1 MINKKVFV
9 FSGIIIL
16 ILLVLS
22 FIGTDFLSFLNHHN
36 LLIKDFIQKQ
46 PQYSKIYF
54 FIIYIIMAAIS
65 LPVAGLLG
73 LLSGMIFNFFD
84 ALMLVSFASTIG
96 ALLSFLLSRYLF
108 QDYFKNKYIQ
118 QYNIINNGFMK
129 NGAMYL
135 FALRMC
141 MLFPY
146 FLVNVLT
153 GLTTIKSWLFYIVS
167 QIGMLP
173 GTIIIILIGSKIDKI
188 INSSLTI
195 DTEIII
201 LFTLIGLLPIISKMF
216 FTKYIL
222 K

>member
-1 MINKKVFV
+1 MFNKKNFV
-9 FSGIIIL
+9 FLTIVIL
-16 ILLVLS
+16 ILFILSLVG
-22 FIGTDFLSFLNHHN
+22 IDFLSFLNHHN
-36 LLIKDFIQKQ
+36 LFIKDFVQKN
-46 PQYSKIYF
+46 PQHSKIYF
-54 FIIYIIMAAIS
+54 FIIYIIMTALS
-65 LPVAGLLG
+65 LPVASLLG

-84 ALMLVSFASTIG
+84 ALILVSFASTIG

-108 QDYFKNKYIQ
+108 QDYFKNKYIN
-118 QYNIINNGFMK
+118 QYNIINNGFIK
-129 NGAMYL
+129 NGVMYL

-141 MLFPY
+141 MFFPY
-146 FLVNVLT
+146 FLVNTLT
-153 GLTTIKSWLFYIVS
+153 GLTTIKNWLFYIVS

-173 GTIIIILIGSKIDKI
+173 GTIIIILIGSKIDRI

-195 DTEIII
+195 DTEIIL

>member
-108 QDYFKNKYIQ
+108 QDYFKSKYIQ

-188 INSSLTI
+188 ISSSLTI

>member
-1 MINKKVFV
+1 MVNKKVFV

-22 FIGTDFLSFLNHHN
+22 FTGTDFLSFLNQHN
-36 LLIKDFIQKQ
+36 LLIKDFIQEQ
-46 PQYSKIYF
+46 PRYSKIYF
-54 FIIYIIMAAIS
+54 FIIYTIMAAIS

-73 LLSGMIFNFFD
+73 LLSGMIFDFVD
-84 ALMLVSFASTIG
+84 ALILVSFASTIG

-108 QDYFKNKYIQ
+108 QDYFKNKYID
-118 QYNIINNGFMK
+118 QYNIINNGFIK
-129 NGAMYL
+129 NGVMYL

-141 MLFPY
+141 MFFPY
-146 FLVNVLT
+146 FLVNALT

-173 GTIIIILIGSKIDKI
+173 GTIIIILIGSKIDRI

-195 DTEIII
+195 DTEIIL
-201 LFTLIGLLPIISKMF
+201 LFALIGLLPIISKMF

>member
-16 ILLVLS
+16 IILVLS

-188 INSSLTI
+188 ISSSLTI

>member
-1 MINKKVFV
+1 MINKKIFV

-36 LLIKDFIQKQ
+36 LLIKGFIQKQ

-108 QDYFKNKYIQ
+108 QDYFKSKYIQ

-141 MLFPY
+141 VLFPY
-146 FLVNVLT
+146 FLVNTLT

-173 GTIIIILIGSKIDKI
+173 GTIVIILVGSKIDKI
-188 INSSLTI
+188 ISSSFTI
-195 DTEIII
+195 DAEIII
-201 LFTLIGLLPIISKMF
+201 LFTLIVLFPII
-216 FTKYIL
+216 
-222 K
+222 

>member
-46 PQYSKIYF
+46 PQYYKIYF
-54 FIIYIIMAAIS
+54 FIIYIIMATIS

-188 INSSLTI
+188 ISSSLTI

>member
-188 INSSLTI
+188 ISSSLTI

>member
-108 QDYFKNKYIQ
+108 QDYFKSKYIQ

>member
-1 MINKKVFV
+1 MPERLQVNW
-9 FSGIIIL
+9 SAIL
-16 ILLVLS
+16 TVTTI
-22 FIGTDFLSFLNHHN
+22 
-36 LLIKDFIQKQ
+36 
-46 PQYSKIYF
+46 
-54 FIIYIIMAAIS
+54 AIS
-65 LPVAGLLG
+65 
-73 LLSGMIFNFFD
+73 I
-84 ALMLVSFASTIG
+84 
-96 ALLSFLLSRYLF
+96 LSRYLF

-188 INSSLTI
+188 ISSSLTI

>member
-108 QDYFKNKYIQ
+108 QDYFKSKYIQ

-173 GTIIIILIGSKIDKI
+173 GTIIIILIGSKVDKI
-188 INSSLTI
+188 ISSSLTI

>member
-1 MINKKVFV
+1 MINKKIFV

-54 FIIYIIMAAIS
+54 FIIYIIMATIS

-108 QDYFKNKYIQ
+108 QDYFKSKYIQ

-141 MLFPY
+141 VLFPY
-146 FLVNVLT
+146 FLVNALT

-173 GTIIIILIGSKIDKI
+173 GTIVIILVGSKIDKI
-188 INSSLTI
+188 ISSSFTI
-195 DTEIII
+195 DAEIII

>member
-36 LLIKDFIQKQ
+36 LLIKGFIQKQ

-108 QDYFKNKYIQ
+108 QDYFKSKYIQ

-141 MLFPY
+141 VLFPY
-146 FLVNVLT
+146 FLVNTLT

-173 GTIIIILIGSKIDKI
+173 GTIVIILVGGKIDKI
-188 INSSLTI
+188 ISSSFTI
-195 DTEIII
+195 DAEIII

>member
-9 FSGIIIL
+9 FLGIVVL

-22 FIGTDFLSFLNHHN
+22 FTGTDFLSFLNQHN
-36 LLIKDFIQKQ
+36 LLIKDFIQEQ

-54 FIIYIIMAAIS
+54 FIIYTIMAAIS

-73 LLSGMIFNFFD
+73 LLSGMIFDFVD
-84 ALMLVSFASTIG
+84 ALILVSFASTIG

-108 QDYFKNKYIQ
+108 QGYFRSKYID
-118 QYNIINNGFMK
+118 QYNIINNGFIK
-129 NGAMYL
+129 NGVMYL

-141 MLFPY
+141 MFFPY
-146 FLVNVLT
+146 FLVNALT
-153 GLTTIKSWLFYIVS
+153 GLTTVKSWLFYIVS

-173 GTIIIILIGSKIDKI
+173 GTIIIILIGSKIDRI

-195 DTEIII
+195 DTEIIL
-201 LFTLIGLLPIISKMF
+201 LFALIGLLPIISKIF

>member
-141 MLFPY
+141 ILFPY

-188 INSSLTI
+188 ISSSLTI

>member
-1 MINKKVFV
+1 MFNKKIFV
-9 FSGIIIL
+9 FLTIVIL
-16 ILLVLS
+16 ILVILSLVG
-22 FIGTDFLSFLNHHN
+22 IDFLSFLNHHN
-36 LLIKDFIQKQ
+36 LFIKDFVQTN

-54 FIIYIIMAAIS
+54 FIIYIIMTALS
-65 LPVAGLLG
+65 LPVASLLG

-84 ALMLVSFASTIG
+84 ALILISFASTIG
-96 ALLSFLLSRYLF
+96 ALLSFLLSRYLL
-108 QDYFKNKYIQ
+108 QDYFKNKYID
-118 QYNIINNGFMK
+118 QYNIINNGFIK

-141 MLFPY
+141 MFFPY
-146 FLVNVLT
+146 FLVNTLT

-173 GTIIIILIGSKIDKI
+173 GTIIIILIGSKIDRI

-195 DTEIII
+195 DTEIIL
-201 LFTLIGLLPIISKMF
+201 LFTLIGLLPIISKIF

>member
-16 ILLVLS
+16 IILVLS

-108 QDYFKNKYIQ
+108 RDYFKNKYIQ

-167 QIGMLP
+167 QISMLP

-188 INSSLTI
+188 ISSSLTI

>member
-1 MINKKVFV
+1 MINKKIFV

-36 LLIKDFIQKQ
+36 LLIKSFIQKQ

-65 LPVAGLLG
+65 LPVAALLG

-108 QDYFKNKYIQ
+108 QDYFKSKYIQ

-146 FLVNVLT
+146 FLVNALT

-173 GTIIIILIGSKIDKI
+173 GTIVIILVGSKIDKI
-188 INSSLTI
+188 ISSSFTI
-195 DTEIII
+195 DAEIII